1 MNRSYTLWDLGK
13 PRAEVREHA
22 TQPAE
27 DGQNLE
33 RLKEG
38 IAVEVEHG
46 PNKLER
52 TRSMVNLAVRVAKL
66 REESDRLTTE
76 QAARGVVLVSYG
88 NPPPPTTRP
97 GLGYLPAL
105 AELERT
111 VGRAPG
117 LGTP

>member
-13 PRAEVREHA
+13 PRAEVRERA
-22 TQPAE
+22 TQSAE

-52 TRSMVNLAVRVAKL
+52 TKSMVNVAVRVAKL
-66 REESDRLTTE
+66 REESHRLTTE
-76 QAARGVVLVSYG
+76 QAARRSSRLIRQ
-88 NPPPPTTRP
+88 PTAAN
-97 GLGYLPAL
+97 YKASAWILPAL